1 MQNISYILFDLDNTL
16 YPASLGLEKAVNR
29 RVNEYIAAMLGLP
42 LEDAWALR
50 AERIKARGYGTTIE
64 WLAAEKQFD
73 HTRLEEYF
81 AYIHPLDDAEP
92 LSPDPALRSLL
103 LSFKRPMAIMT
114 NSPREH
120 AERVLDRLALRDLF
134 TSIFDIRYNG
144 LKGKPCADAF
154 NRVLKAAG
162 TTARN
167 CLFVDDS
174 YPYVEGYRRLGG
186 SGVLIDELDEHPD
199 FPAPRIRALEEL
211 RKYLD

>member
-1 MQNISYILFDLDNTL
+1 MQNISYLFFDLDNTL

-29 RVNEYIAAMLGLP
+29 RVNEYIAEMLGLSM
-42 LEDAWALR
+42 EDAWALR
-50 AERIKARGYGTTIE
+50 KERIKARGYGTTIE
-64 WLAAEKQFD
+64 WLVAEKKFD
-73 HTRLEEYF
+73 RARLEQYF
-81 AYIHPLDDAEP
+81 AYIHPLDDADP

-103 LSFKRPMAIMT
+103 LSFKRPMAILT

-120 AERVLDRLALRDLF
+120 AERVLDRLALRDIF

-144 LKGKPCADAF
+144 LKGKPSPDAF
-154 NRVLKAAG
+154 ERAFKAAG
-162 TTARN
+162 TTAQN

-186 SGVLIDELDEHPD
+186 PGVLIDELDERPD

-211 RKYLD
+211 RNYLD